1 MKLTLSCGFG
11 FGEKVG
17 GNEVIF
23 GLSNLSLEDLEF
35 REFLGE

>member
-1 MKLTLSCGFG
+1 MKLTFGCGFG
-11 FGEKVG
+11 FGEKME

-23 GLSNLSLEDLEF
+23 DLSNPSLEDLEF